1 MSVKIRARSAGS
13 EPSSSERGAS
23 RLVVGWLALGL
34 VVTACSG
41 HDGESGAASASS
53 KPTSTETTSAKPAQS
68 APTPTIEAPVQ
79 PAGVIA
85 RVKAEVDKRS
95 DGLAGTV
102 VPVTGARAALQ
113 SPKEWTT
120 TKGPTTL
127 VTSTDKKAQ
136 LAASSYGTE
145 GADKKLAEVLGAAGL
160 TACTWGPAEPV
171 SAGKHDLPGQV
182 ADGLCTQG
190 GAQVKTAW
198 LASEGLLA
206 VVSWADGGDDRSL
219 FASLRSIVRAGG
231 TDGVAACCDDIR
243 RNMKSAPPQ
252 QQPIYAAAAQT
263 CDNLRSNPQGRAL
276 LGQVRSLLSSVNV
289 PSTCR

>member
-1 MSVKIRARSAGS
+1 MKTVKLLKFAPAKSAGV
-13 EPSSSERGAS
+13 S
-23 RLVVGWLALGL
+23 RFLVGWLGLGL

-41 HDGESGAASASS
+41 HDGESEAGSASS
-53 KPTSTETTSAKPAQS
+53 KPTTVESAAKPAPT
-68 APTPTIEAPVQ
+68 APTPTIEPPVQ
-79 PAGVIA
+79 PPGVTA

-95 DGLAGTV
+95 DGLTGTV

-113 SPKEWTT
+113 APKEWAT
-120 TKGPTTL
+120 TKGPTTQ

-136 LAASSYGTE
+136 LAAASYGSE
-145 GADKKLAEVLGAAGL
+145 GSDKKLAEVLGAAGL
-160 TACTWGPAEPV
+160 SACTWGPAEPV
-171 SAGKHDLPGQV
+171 SAGKHNLPGQV

-206 VVSWADGGDDRSL
+206 VVSWAEGGDDRSL

-231 TDGVAACCDDIR
+231 TDNIGACCDAIR
-243 RNMKSAPPQ
+243 QNMKSVPPQ
-252 QQPIYAAAAQT
+252 QQPAYSAAAQT

-276 LGQVRSLLSSVNV
+276 LTQVRSMLSSVGGA
-289 PSTCR
+289 PPACR

>member
-1 MSVKIRARSAGS
+1 MKSVRSVAT
-13 EPSSSERGAS
+13 S
-23 RLVVGWLALGL
+23 RFVVGWVGL
-34 VVTACSG
+34 CVVAACSG
-41 HDGESGAASASS
+41 QGGETEDGDGRSSS
-53 KPTSTETTSAKPAQS
+53 KPTAVETTSAKPAPT
-68 APTPTIEAPVQ
+68 APTPSIEPPVQ
-79 PAGVIA
+79 PPGVTA

-95 DGLAGTV
+95 DGLTGTV

-113 SPKEWTT
+113 APKEWAT

-127 VTSTDKKAQ
+127 VTSPDKKAQ
-136 LAASSYGTE
+136 LAAASYGSE
-145 GADKKLAEVLGAAGL
+145 GADKKLLEVASAAGL

-171 SAGKHDLPGQV
+171 SAGKDTLPGQA

-198 LASEGLLA
+198 LAAEGLLA

-231 TDGVAACCDDIR
+231 TDSIAACCNAIR
-243 RNMKSAPPQ
+243 QNMKSAPPQ
-252 QQPIYAAAAQT
+252 QQPAYAAAAQT

-276 LGQVRSLLSSVNV
+276 LSQVRTMLASAGGA
-289 PSTCR
+289 PPACR

>member
-1 MSVKIRARSAGS
+1 MKSVRSFA
-13 EPSSSERGAS
+13 SSRCI
-23 RLVVGWLALGL
+23 VGWLGL
-34 VVTACSG
+34 SVVVTACSG
-41 HDGESGAASASS
+41 HADDSDEGDGSSSS
-53 KPTSTETTSAKPAQS
+53 KPTAIESVAKPAPT
-68 APTPTIEAPVQ
+68 APTPTIEPPVQ
-79 PAGVIA
+79 PPGVTA

-95 DGLAGTV
+95 DGLTGTV

-113 SPKEWTT
+113 APKEWAT

-127 VTSTDKKAQ
+127 VTATDKKAQ
-136 LAASSYGTE
+136 LAAASYGSE
-145 GADKKLAEVLGAAGL
+145 GHDKKLVEVAAAAGL

-171 SAGKHDLPGQV
+171 SAGKHNLPGQA

-198 LASEGLLA
+198 LAAEGLLA

-231 TDGVAACCDDIR
+231 TDSIAACCDAIR
-243 RNMKSAPPQ
+243 NNMKSAPPQ
-252 QQPIYAAAAQT
+252 QQPAYAAAAQT

-276 LGQVRSLLSSVNV
+276 LSQVRSLLPSSGGA
-289 PSTCR
+289 PPACR